1 MEEIMSDF
9 ISAIKRFIEDWVEGK
24 PRLVHYESKRTDNTQ
39 SGARSVKPNS

>member
-24 PRLVHYESKRTDNTQ
+24 PRLVLYETKLNGTTQ
-39 SGARSVKPNS
+39 KGARCVEPNS

>member
-24 PRLVHYESKRTDNTQ
+24 PKLVHYETVQHNQLQRGVH
-39 SGARSVKPNS
+39 GAASNS